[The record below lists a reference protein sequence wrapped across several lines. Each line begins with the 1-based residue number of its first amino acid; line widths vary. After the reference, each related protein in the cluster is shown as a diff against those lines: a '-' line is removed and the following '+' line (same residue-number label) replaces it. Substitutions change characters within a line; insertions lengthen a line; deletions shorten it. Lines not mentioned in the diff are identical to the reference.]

1 VDDQPVED
9 RTVRPIRS
17 DSTVLISEDADP
29 VLEDCLSK
37 CRAPVRRYETME
49 ELLGSEA
56 LDGVDVLILRTR
68 SQPRGVLLAWLAKI
82 ALDHPGMQ
90 KVVLMEG
97 VPSLPLAKH
106 LTACGFRIIHDDGGK
121 ESRSLPGLVDQM
133 TDRSGWMAR
142 VTA

>member
-1 VDDQPVED
+1 MKP
-9 RTVRPIRS
+9 

-37 CRAPVRRYETME
+37 CRAPVRRYETMQD
-49 ELLGSEA
+49 LMDSEA

-68 SQPRGVLLAWLAKI
+68 STPQGVLLAWLAQI

-90 KVVLMEG
+90 KLALMEG

-106 LTACGFRIIHDDGGK
+106 LTACGFRIIQDQGK
-121 ESRSLPGLVDQM
+121 EQQSLPGLVDQM

>member
-1 VDDQPVED
+1 M
-9 RTVRPIRS
+9 RS
-17 DSTVLISEDADP
+17 MKPDSTVLISEDADP

-49 ELLGSEA
+49 ELMNSEA
-56 LDGVDVLILRTR
+56 LDGIDVLILRTR
-68 SQPRGVLLAWLAKI
+68 STPRGVLLAWLAQI

-90 KVVLMEG
+90 KLVLMEG

-106 LTACGFRIIHDDGGK
+106 LTACGFRIIHDKGGEEK
-121 ESRSLPGLVDQM
+121 QSLPGLVDEM

>member
-1 VDDQPVED
+1 MRATKP
-9 RTVRPIRS
+9 

-29 VLEDCLSK
+29 ILEDCLSK
-37 CRAPVRRYETME
+37 CRAPVRRYATME
-49 ELLGSEA
+49 DLMVSES
-56 LDGVDVLILRTR
+56 LDTVDVLILRTR
-68 SQPRGVLLAWLAKI
+68 SAPRGVLLARLAQI

-90 KVVLMEG
+90 KVALMEG

-106 LTACGFRIIHDDGGK
+106 LTACGFRIIHDDVGG
-121 ESRSLPGLVDQM
+121 ENQSLPLLVDQM